1 MAPVRLVGK
10 AGESDEEATDDS
22 LAFLAAIDLW
32 SLWSVSEG
40 RFTGSDGFAPSSSFT
55 PVLLG
60 RRDVSFA
67 RAEVDASLFAD
78 PATPLPPLVECLAV
92 LEACV
97 MLPLKG
103 VPSGLSSFLTRNPS
117 GPTGES
123 LEVLEAS
130 FVVPL
135 RSVPSGLISFLM
147 RFLRGSQADSETS
160 GSSLSEMTIDSGE
173 DVDKALGADVVVA
186 SGEEVVATLGAI
198 AASLSAAAAFF
209 FASDTACRARYS
221 GYHFEELAVSWNFR
235 SISAARSFMSKVK
248 TYFP

>member
-1 MAPVRLVGK
+1 MLATPAEDTVGASLPVDLVAPLP
-10 AGESDEEATDDS
+10 S
-22 LAFLAAIDLW
+22 LADTVAAREAGV
-32 SLWSVSEG
+32 VS
-40 RFTGSDGFAPSSSFT
+40 
-55 PVLLG
+55 
-60 RRDVSFA
+60 
-67 RAEVDASLFAD
+67 
-78 PATPLPPLVECLAV
+78 PLR
-92 LEACV
+92 
-97 MLPLKG
+97 G
-103 VPSGLSSFLTRNPS
+103 VPSG
-117 GPTGES
+117 
-123 LEVLEAS
+123 V
-130 FVVPL
+130 
-135 RSVPSGLISFLM
+135 ISFLM

-209 FASDTACRARYS
+209 FASDAACRARYS